1 MIGFVFTQIPNSL
14 LGMKQLHSDI
24 ILSWLTFLCFILWSS
39 TVFPCLCSQI
49 LFCVPLAMST
59 HIAYLLARTHESPA
73 LSVQCS
79 ANPSISFNGLSLGFM
94 PLPMISEIG
103 YSASPFSVI
112 CLFSNKDLRLLEL
125 QLRNASR
132 YLPLIQTLST
142 MRGIGLSVRQ
152 IKGQEALRDLQTLS
166 GLRWIIWL
174 VNVYHKFFLYHV
186 KYLYIIIFICG
197 HLSLFV
203 FLMVIT
209 FSTGGLLWLFVLH

>member
-1 MIGFVFTQIPNSL
+1 MIGLVFSQIPNSL
-14 LGMKQLHSDI
+14 LGMEQLHPEI
-24 ILSWLTFLCFILWSS
+24 ILSWLTFYVLYCRAPQF
-39 TVFPCLCSQI
+39 FPDLCSQI
-49 LFCVPLAMST
+49 LFCVHLVMST

-73 LSVQCS
+73 LSAQCS

-112 CLFSNKDLRLLEL
+112 CLFSNKGLRLLEL

-197 HLSLFV
+197 HMCLFV